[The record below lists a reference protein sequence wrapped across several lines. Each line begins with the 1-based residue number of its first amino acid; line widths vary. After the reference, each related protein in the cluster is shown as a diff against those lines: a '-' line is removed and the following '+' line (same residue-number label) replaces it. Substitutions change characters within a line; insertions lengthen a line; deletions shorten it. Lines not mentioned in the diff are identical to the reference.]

1 MENLNANHMEAAD
14 LTEQGTLLQ
23 RSMAETSTAHRPA
36 IGANLRKSRR
46 IDPRIQEHLVALT
59 LVIDSVVILGAMIG
73 AYLLRFHS
81 PLQYFGVSG
90 EMPFRDYA
98 NYFGLGT
105 LSMVLVLA
113 HMKFYERNLLLR
125 FKHLLTIL
133 AKGTCFWTVGF
144 LSATLLVDAQPPISR
159 IFGVM
164 SGGLIFGGLLFTH
177 AVFHRLIMR
186 KGVVENLR
194 QRVLF
199 VGWNEQTAKIVGS
212 FTSAQHSAYHFVG
225 CVTSSTS
232 SACDIVPQGVPNL
245 GPLSELSTLIHE
257 HMVDMVIMSDVD
269 CVKGEI
275 VGLANLCEKEMV
287 QFKIIPSYFQ
297 ILVSGLHLETVSGIP
312 VLGVSQLALD
322 KFGNALFKRVFDV
335 VGSVI
340 GLILSAPLVA
350 LFGFLVYRES
360 PGPIFYR
367 QKRLGRH
374 GAIFDIIKIRSM
386 RLDAEVGQ
394 TPGWSTKNDPRRLKI
409 GGFMRRWNIDEVPQ
423 FWNVLVGEMSLVGPR
438 PERPELIQNFKEE
451 IPHYNARH
459 SVKPGIT
466 GWAQVLGLRGDTDL
480 RERIN
485 CDLYYLENWNPLF
498 DFQIMIKTFIGNK
511 NAA

>member
-1 MENLNANHMEAAD
+1 MEANISYQSRGALSKNPLD
-14 LTEQGTLLQ
+14 KASAIFRRPMVGTSQ
-23 RSMAETSTAHRPA
+23 S
-36 IGANLRKSRR
+36 RKTRR
-46 IDPRIQEHLVALT
+46 IDPRVQEHLVALT
-59 LVIDSVVILGAMIG
+59 LVIDSVVVLAAMIG
-73 AYLLRFHS
+73 AYFLRFHS
-81 PLQYFGVSG
+81 PLRYMGVPGQMAFGQYV
-90 EMPFRDYA
+90 
-98 NYFGLGT
+98 NYFAFGT
-105 LSMVLVLA
+105 LTMVMLLA
-113 HMKFYERNLLLR
+113 HLKFYERNLLLR
-125 FKHLLTIL
+125 FKHLVTIL
-133 AKGTCFWTVGF
+133 AKGTFFWTVGF
-144 LSATLLVDAQPPISR
+144 LSATLLINAQPAISR
-159 IFGVM
+159 MYGLLA
-164 SGGLIFGGLLFTH
+164 GGLIFGGLFATH
-177 AVFHRLIMR
+177 AIFHRLIVK
-186 KGVVENLR
+186 KGIVENLR
-194 QRVLF
+194 QRILF
-199 VGWNEQTAKIVGS
+199 VGWNAQTAKIVDS
-212 FTSAQHSAYHFVG
+212 FANAEHSAYHFVG
-225 CVTSSTS
+225 CVTSSNGRHT
-232 SACDIVPQGVPNL
+232 ATVPDDVPNL
-245 GPLSELSTLIHE
+245 GQVHELSDLIHE

-322 KFGNALFKRVFDV
+322 KFGNSLFKRVVDI
-335 VGSVI
+335 VGAIV
-340 GLILSAPLVA
+340 GLIFSAPLVA
-350 LFGFLVYRES
+350 IFGFLVYRES

-367 QKRLGRH
+367 QKRLGRN
-374 GAIFDIIKIRSM
+374 GATFDILKIRSM

-394 TPGWSTKNDPRRLKI
+394 KPGWSTKNDPRRLKI
-409 GGFMRRWNIDEVPQ
+409 GSFMRRCNIDEVPQ

-498 DFQIMIKTFIGNK
+498 DFQIMLKTFLGNK